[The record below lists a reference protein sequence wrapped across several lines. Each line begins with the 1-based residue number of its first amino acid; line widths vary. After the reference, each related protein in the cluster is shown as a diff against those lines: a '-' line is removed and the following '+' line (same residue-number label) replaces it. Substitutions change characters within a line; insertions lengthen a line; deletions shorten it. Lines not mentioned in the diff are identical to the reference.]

1 MSKRVKS
8 SVELVCS
15 TQLRKKC
22 GKMMAEEGKGKG
34 MVKRMMID
42 YLVTREGKGD

>member
-1 MSKRVKS
+1 MNNGVRS

-34 MVKRMMID
+34 VVKRMMIVD
-42 YLVTREGKGD
+42 LVTREGKGD